1 MIIYRVSI
9 NSHLRDGDEDEYMYC
24 VIYYNKVTR
33 ITILAEVS
41 LSGFDIILIQHKR
54 VEWIVQ

>member
-54 VEWIVQ
+54 VE